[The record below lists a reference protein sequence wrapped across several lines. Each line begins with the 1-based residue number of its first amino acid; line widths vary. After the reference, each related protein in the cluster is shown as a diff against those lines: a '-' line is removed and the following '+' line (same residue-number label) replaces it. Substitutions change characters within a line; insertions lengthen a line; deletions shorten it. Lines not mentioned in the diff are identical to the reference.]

1 MYFMNLSKNSDLFV
15 SKNRNIWVCEY
26 NISKVIEVSIFV
38 NIKKISEKI
47 KGKSK
52 RIDVKNLGKNL
63 KIGRLTIRRKKT
75 KKI

>member
-15 SKNRNIWVCEY
+15 SKNRNIWVKKY
-26 NISKVIEVSIFV
+26 LSKVIEVSIFV
-38 NIKKISEKI
+38 NIKKISKKI